1 MLDIN
6 TTDNTTYT
14 AGNLINNATARIHNS
29 STTTNSFAS
38 LAFRTGS
45 GDNAIGFKYTGTAN
59 QADFVIVN
67 DGAANGNEVFRI
79 DSSGNI
85 KINGDSPY
93 LYLSDNDNNWIRG
106 SSSINAILFGT
117 NNSESMRIDSS
128 GRVGIGTTSPS
139 TTLHLSG
146 SADAYLTL
154 QAGTTDGNDG
164 ILFKNSAGTQ
174 KGAFLYDTDDN
185 YLLVNVNNSERM
197 RIDSAGRLG
206 LGTSSPSV
214 LLHVKESTGAHANLI
229 LENSEGSAKLGTN
242 SNVFYV
248 ESSQHIFYNSGGS
261 TEYARIDGSGRLLLG
276 TTTAATNAEVTIRL
290 HLLSYLYTRP
300 QAMSADS
307 L

>member
-1 MLDIN
+1 MKSGSDVGQLGMNSSGLQLRTRSAKDILFTTNNTERARIDSSGRLGLGTSSPAHLLDIN

-128 GRVGIGTTSPS
+128 GQVGIGTTSPS
-139 TTLHLSG
+139 TTLHLKVV
-146 SADAYLTL
+146 L
-154 QAGTTDGNDG
+154 Q
-164 ILFKNSAGTQ
+164 
-174 KGAFLYDTDDN
+174 
-185 YLLVNVNNSERM
+185 M
-197 RIDSAGRLG
+197 
-206 LGTSSPSV
+206 
-214 LLHVKESTGAHANLI
+214 LI
-229 LENSEGSAKLGTN
+229 
-242 SNVFYV
+242 
-248 ESSQHIFYNSGGS
+248 
-261 TEYARIDGSGRLLLG
+261 
-276 TTTAATNAEVTIRL
+276 
-290 HLLSYLYTRP
+290 
-300 QAMSADS
+300 
-307 L
+307 